1 MRTARGVAVVLARV
15 FAVLVLA
22 AGFVVWV
29 GVWSMSFWAAL

>member
-1 MRTARGVAVVLARV
+1 MKTARRVAVVLARV

-29 GVWSMSFWAAL
+29 GVWSMSFWATL

>member
-1 MRTARGVAVVLARV
+1 MRTVRRVAVVLARV